1 MQPNFL
7 VVIVDQMNSFS
18 LGWNGNDEV
27 RTPNLTSWPRQESIS
42 IGPTPPIRS
51 ASPRG
56 RPCTPA

>member
-27 RTPNLTSWPRQESIS
+27 RTPNLDRLAAEGVNFDRAYPSNPVCQPSRAT
-42 IGPTPPIRS
+42 
-51 ASPRG
+51 
-56 RPCTPA
+56 CTPA